1 MISVIIPTL
10 NEEKCIEECLLSLRA
25 QRYEG
30 KYEIILVDGQSADKT
45 VEIARRY
52 VDKLRIKPPKG
63 PATARNIGAKDAK
76 YPIVAFIDADCIA
89 EPNWLDE
96 IEKSFKED
104 IVGLG
109 GVVRP
114 RSGTRFDR
122 LMFKLNSDWWVRI
135 SARFGVY
142 QLYGNNCAYRRE
154 NFLKIGGFNESVS
167 FFEDTELSMRMKRVG
182 RIRINKNM
190 VVSTSIR
197 RFRQMG
203 YLKVGVIN
211 VKAFLNFLLGRPI
224 KTKYFEEIKH

>member
-25 QRYEG
+25 QRYEE
-30 KYEIILVDGQSADKT
+30 KYEIILVDGQSGDRTAA
-45 VEIARRY
+45 IAKKY
-52 VDKLRIKPPKG
+52 VDKLIMKSPKG
-63 PATARNIGAKDAK
+63 PAVARNAGAREAK
-76 YPIVAFIDADCIA
+76 YPIVAFIDADCLA
-89 EPNWLDE
+89 EHNWLEE
-96 IEKSFKED
+96 IERSFKEN

-114 RSGTRFDR
+114 SSGTRFDR
-122 LMFKLNSDWWVRI
+122 LMFKINSDWWVRL

-154 NFLKIGGFNESVS
+154 NFLKIGGFNEKIS
-167 FFEDTELSMRMKRVG
+167 FFEDTELSMRMKKVG
-182 RIRINKNM
+182 RLRINKRM

-203 YLKVGVIN
+203 YIKVGIIN
-211 VKAFLNFLLGRPI
+211 MKAFLNFLLGRPI